1 MYDFDYLEPDSI
13 AEASEMSLAHQGSC
27 SLMAGGTALMLALRQ
42 RMVTPSHV
50 ISLRGIRD
58 LRGITYT
65 PTEGLRIGALA
76 LHADVARS
84 PLVRQHAPMLADAA
98 ARLANPQVRNQGTIG
113 GNLCYGDP
121 ATDPPSCL
129 LALNADVVLSSA
141 RRIRILK
148 IDEFARDYFV
158 TALEP
163 GELLSEI
170 RIPSSTFNA
179 GYHARFLRTAAE
191 HRPLVNFAVSL
202 RKQGDTCDDVRMV
215 VGASTRVPTRLHKAE
230 GIIRGKTVTARLAAD
245 VADLAASEI
254 DPISD
259 IRGNSNFRRDMARV
273 VVRRTIEDLFTLSA
287 SASTSAA

>member
-1 MYDFDYLEPDSI
+1 MYDFDYLEPCSI
-13 AEASEMSLAHQGSC
+13 AEASEMMLAHQGSC

-42 RMVTPSHV
+42 RMVTPSHI
-50 ISLRGIRD
+50 ISLRNVRE

-65 PTEGLRIGALA
+65 PAEGLRIGALA

-98 ARLANPQVRNQGTIG
+98 TRLANPQVRNQGTIG

-129 LALNADVVLSSA
+129 LALNADVVLRSA
-141 RRIRILK
+141 RGTRVLK
-148 IDEFARDYFV
+148 VDAFARDYFV

-170 RIPSSTFNA
+170 RIPSSGFNA

-191 HRPLVNFAVSL
+191 HRPLVNFAISL
-202 RKQGDTCDDVRMV
+202 RRQGDVCEDARMV
-215 VGASTRVPTRLHKAE
+215 IGASTRVPTRLRQAE
-230 GIIRGKTVTARLAAD
+230 ALIAGKTVTARLAAD
-245 VADLAASEI
+245 LAELGASEI

-259 IRGNSNFRRDMARV
+259 LRGDGGFRRDMARI
-273 VVRRTIEDLFTLSA
+273 VVRRTIEDLFTLG
-287 SASTSAA
+287 SAATGAA